1 MNARGSSM
9 GEDQTI
15 RVKNKEGD
23 SIIVGL
29 SLLVGGGP
37 HSTIS
42 RVGKVETSSDKVETL
57 SDKAE
62 TSSDKAETS
71 SDIVAFGP
79 FILDPNRRQLFKR
92 GTRVRLGSKALRLL
106 IALIEKRGTVVS
118 KWELLKVGWPS
129 THVEEGNL
137 RVQVH
142 ALRLALG
149 DRVDEPAYIS
159 TSCGEGYV
167 FICEVRDP
175 AGNPT

>member
-1 MNARGSSM
+1 M

-23 SIIVGL
+23 STIVGL

-42 RVGKVETSSDKVETL
+42 RVGKVETLSDKVETSSDKTETS

-71 SDIVAFGP
+71 YDIVAFGP